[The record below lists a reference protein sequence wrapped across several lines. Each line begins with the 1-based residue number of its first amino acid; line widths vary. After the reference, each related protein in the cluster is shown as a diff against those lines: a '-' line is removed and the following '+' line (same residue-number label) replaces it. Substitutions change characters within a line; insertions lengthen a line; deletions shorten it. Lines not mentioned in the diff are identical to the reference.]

1 MDFWA
6 SIAFLDTDVQLD
18 AARASEACGLA
29 GMTVPDHLFFA
40 QDYRS
45 TYPYTAD
52 GNPLWRPD
60 THYPDPFS
68 LISAMSAVTSRI
80 RFATNIYVAPARDL
94 FTVAKGLST
103 AAVISKDRVALGV
116 GVGWCE
122 DEFLQ
127 TGQDFHT
134 RGKRLDEMLDVLP
147 KLFTG
152 RMVEHHGEFYDFDP
166 LQMAPV
172 PAKPVPVIVG
182 GNSKAAM
189 RRAARHDGWI
199 PAASTKPEDFVP
211 MLDEMTKLRSEAGKT
226 GAPFEIIVALHALP
240 DADLYKRFADLGVSG
255 VMCAPWLSR
264 APAKDGYGYDAQH
277 VNASIEQFAED
288 IIAKVNG

>member
-18 AARASEACGLA
+18 AALAAEACGLA

-40 QDYRS
+40 QNYRA

-68 LISAMSAVTSRI
+68 LICAMAAVTTRI

-116 GVGWCE
+116 GAGWCE

-134 RGKRLDEMLDVLP
+134 RGKRLDEMLTVLP

-152 RMVEHHGEFYDFDP
+152 EMVEHHGTYYDFDP
-166 LQMAPV
+166 LQMTPV
-172 PAKPVPVIVG
+172 PSKPVPIIVG

-189 RRAARHDGWI
+189 SRAARHDGWI
-199 PAASTKPEDFVP
+199 PAASTKPDDFLPV
-211 MLDEMTKLRSEAGKT
+211 LDEMKRLRREAGKADDPFQIIAAFHA
-226 GAPFEIIVALHALP
+226 APDP
-240 DADLYKRFADLGVSG
+240 DLYKRFEDLGVGG
-255 VMCAPWLSR
+255 VMCAPWLLR
-264 APAKDGYGYDAQH
+264 APAKDSYGYDAKH
-277 VNASIEQFAED
+277 VNASIEQFAEE